1 MDTRWK
7 NKALLAAWLLLFT
20 YGMSGILTLF
30 SDGSMYIRNNYF
42 NTSEFRMELDRF
54 IDYLS
59 LYELNTL
66 SKEELKQQIT
76 VSPEEIE
83 EHRYRYG
90 DLSEQV
96 ASIKQQYA
104 GQIEEARASG
114 EDEVAAF
121 YKAERDRKIQDITE
135 NFQSDD
141 HVKAK
146 IVKEKE
152 QRIDQQYKEFES
164 LKSES
169 VQDLAAFTYY
179 FTEAETGKVF
189 TNTKVEERADK
200 GIEPKH
206 MLFVQRYQPLRIEGR
221 PFWYGISSELAELI
235 DASRRGSV
243 FTGEI
248 GISNTAP
255 ENSYV
260 LVNYYDYGFKR
271 LAFYIYTIMGAAA
284 FVYSIIVYRR
294 RKHSYV
300 EVAGLEKLEPYYRQI
315 PLDIRAVVLI
325 LLGLLTGTL
334 LLSADSNF
342 YRQDAYGIITD
353 SLTHLVVCT
362 IFVSLVLIQG
372 IWLKREFSSWPEVG
386 SAWRRAFVHK
396 VYQKL
401 KDVFLVRSIALQWIM
416 MMAFVFI
423 MGLGFAVLMIE
434 PEPEVFIIY
443 TLMLLFLGLP
453 ILVAMVRRIGYFNQ
467 IVHQSSLMA
476 AGDYQQDLPVK
487 GRSALARLAGN
498 INIMKGGIRSS
509 QKEQAKS
516 ERLKTE
522 LITNVSHDLRTP
534 LTSIITYTK
543 LLKKGDLS
551 EEDRSAF
558 VEILDRKSQRLKV
571 LIDDLFEATKMASG
585 HIELARERVDLVQLL
600 EQALAEH
607 EEAINASALQFRTSV
622 PDTPVV
628 AIVDGQKLWRVF
640 DNLIGNCLKY
650 SLENT
655 RVYISMKIEGGQ
667 AVITFKN
674 VAKYELSENIDE
686 LFERF
691 KRGDASRHTE
701 GSGLGL
707 AIAKSIMD
715 LHDAQMDID
724 VDGDLFKVIITV
736 DLEGR

>member
-20 YGMSGILTLF
+20 FGMSGVLTLF
-30 SDGSMYIRNNYF
+30 SDGSTYIRKSYF
-42 NTSEFRMELDRF
+42 DTPEFQAELDRF

-59 LYELNTL
+59 LYELSTL

-76 VSPEEIE
+76 VSQEEIE

-114 EDEVAAF
+114 DDEVAAF
-121 YKAERDRKIQDITE
+121 YKAERDRKIQDITK

-141 HVKAK
+141 HVRAK

-152 QRIDQQYKEFES
+152 QRIDQQYREFES
-164 LKSES
+164 MKSEFA
-169 VQDLAAFTYY
+169 QDLAALTYY
-179 FTEAETGKVF
+179 FTETETGKVF
-189 TNTKVEERADK
+189 TNTTVEERADK
-200 GIEPKH
+200 GLEPKH
-206 MLFVQRYQPLRIEGR
+206 MLFVQRYQSLRIEGR
-221 PFWYGISSELAELI
+221 SFWYGVSSELAELI
-235 DASRRGSV
+235 SASRKGRVFAGEVGVPKAGSE
-243 FTGEI
+243 TG
-248 GISNTAP
+248 
-255 ENSYV
+255 YV
-260 LVNYYDYGFKR
+260 LQNYYAYQTKQT
-271 LAFYIYTIMGAAA
+271 AFYIYTIMGAAA
-284 FVYSIIVYRR
+284 FAYSIIVYRR
-294 RKHSYV
+294 RKYSYV
-300 EVAGLEKLEPYYRQI
+300 EAAGLEKLEPFYRQI
-315 PLDIRAVVLI
+315 PVDIRAIVLV

-342 YRQDAYGIITD
+342 YRDDAYGILTE

-362 IFVSLVLIQG
+362 VFVSLILVQG
-372 IWLKREFSSWPEVG
+372 IWLKREFSSWPEVS
-386 SAWRRAFVHK
+386 SAWRRAFSHK

-401 KDVFLVRSIALQWIM
+401 KEVFLVRSIALQWII
-416 MMAFVFI
+416 MMAVVFI

-443 TLMLLFLGLP
+443 ILMLLSIGLP
-453 ILVAMVRRIGYFNQ
+453 ILVAMVRRIGYFNE

-487 GRSALARLAGN
+487 GRSALAKLAGN
-498 INIMKGGIRSS
+498 INILKGGIRLS

-551 EEDRSAF
+551 EEDRTAF

-585 HIELARERVDLVQLL
+585 HIELVRERVDLVQLL
-600 EQALAEH
+600 EQALAEY

-622 PDTPVV
+622 PDTPVM

-650 SLENT
+650 SLDNT
-655 RVYISMKIEGGQ
+655 RVYISMKNMGGQ

-724 VDGDLFKVIITV
+724 VDGDLFKVTVTV